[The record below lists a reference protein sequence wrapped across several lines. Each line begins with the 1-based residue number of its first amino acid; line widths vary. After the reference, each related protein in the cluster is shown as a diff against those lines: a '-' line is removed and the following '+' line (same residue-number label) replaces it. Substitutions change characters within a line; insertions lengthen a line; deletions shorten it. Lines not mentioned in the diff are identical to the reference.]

1 MSSQSG
7 SRRGFLAGAG
17 FLAAELAAQDG
28 GAKLTAGQIV
38 ERIQKNVGVSWRTE
52 TVDKIVAGTAQTP
65 VRGIA
70 TTMMS
75 TFDVLQRAAA
85 KGRNFII
92 THEPT
97 FYNHQDTT
105 DQFASDPTYQ
115 AKAEFIRKHEIAVF
129 RFHDHWH
136 AMRPDGIATG
146 MIQELGWEKNVD
158 PQNPRQL
165 RFSGTPLAKF
175 AQEMQKK
182 LGARTIR
189 VIGDPNLL
197 VKTVRAGWGYAGN
210 PPGMAA
216 LSSQDVDVY
225 ICGETREWELI
236 PYAQDVITSGKKK
249 GLIVLGHV
257 ASEQGGMKYCATWL
271 KSFVTEVPIDFV
283 PAAEP
288 FWSPGKPVA

>member
-1 MSSQSG
+1 MSFSSG

-17 FLAAELAAQDG
+17 FLAAELAAQD
-28 GAKLTAGQIV
+28 KLTAGQIV
-38 ERIQKNVGVSWRTE
+38 ERIQKKTGIPWRAE
-52 TVDKIVAGTAQTP
+52 TVDKVVAGTAGTP

-105 DQFASDPTYQ
+105 DPFANDAIYQ
-115 AKAEFIRKHEIAVF
+115 AKAEFIRKHEITVF

-165 RFSGTPLAKF
+165 RFPGIPLAKF
-175 AQEMQKK
+175 ALEMQKQ

-189 VIGDPNLL
+189 VIGDPNLP
-197 VKTVRAGWGYAGN
+197 VNIARAGWGYAGN

-236 PYAQDVITSGKKK
+236 PYAQDAITAGSKK

-257 ASEQGGMKYCATWL
+257 ASEQGGMKYCAAWL
-271 KSFVTEVPIDFV
+271 KTFVTEVPVEFV

-288 FWSPGKPVA
+288 FWSPGKPAV

>member
-1 MSSQSG
+1 M
-7 SRRGFLAGAG
+7 
-17 FLAAELAAQDG
+17 AAELAAQDG
-28 GAKLTAGQIV
+28 ARLTAGQIV
-38 ERIQKNVGVSWRTE
+38 ERIQKNVGVAWRTE

-75 TFDVLQRAAA
+75 TFDVLQRAVA

-97 FYNHQDTT
+97 FYNHLDTT
-105 DQFASDPTYQ
+105 DQFSSDPTYL
-115 AKAEFIRKHEIAVF
+115 AKADFICKHEIAVF

-136 AMRPDGIATG
+136 AMRPDGIAAG

-165 RFSGTPLAKF
+165 RFSGIPLAKL

-189 VIGDPNLL
+189 VIGDPNLA
-197 VKTVRAGWGYAGN
+197 VKTARAGWGYAGN

-236 PYAQDVITSGKKK
+236 PYAQDVIATGKKK
-249 GLIVLGHV
+249 GIIVLGHV
-257 ASEQGGMKYCATWL
+257 ASEQGGMKYCAAWL
-271 KSFVTEVPIDFV
+271 KTFVTEVPVDFV

-288 FWSPGKPVA
+288 FWSPDKPVA